1 MNNQNL
7 AIKIKDLR
15 NRKGFS
21 QEQLSEASKLSI
33 RTIQRIE
40 KGASIPRG
48 DTLIKLTRALGVTP
62 DDLLEWTDIEDKG
75 YLILLNLSAI

>member
-7 AIKIKDLR
+7 AGKIRDLR

-21 QEQLSEASKLSI
+21 QEQLSEETKLSL

-40 KGASIPRG
+40 NGESIPRG
-48 DTLIKLTRALGVTP
+48 DT
-62 DDLLEWTDIEDKG
+62 
-75 YLILLNLSAI
+75 